1 MTKFSTQSHD
11 AVTDAAPLTQQDTVF
26 RVTCASSASTESRQ
40 TPGVL
45 PIGCTP
51 RAARSGRWTD
61 VIGAAPRPEDQV
73 RCATKSPWPANWPG
87 KAQAG
92 SPPPPSVCS
101 RIFRAH
107 PYAPEPSSI
116 PHHARITKMTPPTN
130 ARRTQTLQI
139 PFPAQPSPTF
149 LRPKNA
155 YSRLSF
161 ESLLAVLLPTCLS
174 GMKGRRRFLFR
185 CQTRPRAPVRP
196 LFRPLR
202 AMHCPLRNLTHASHA
217 LTGVAGR
224 WQAGVGEVPRILLDE
239 IQARAPPDAIVH
251 VSQAG

>member
-1 MTKFSTQSHD
+1 MHA
-11 AVTDAAPLTQQDTVF
+11 AVTETPPATQLHPVF
-26 RVTCASSASTESRQ
+26 RVTWRSCATTQSLQ
-40 TPGVL
+40 TPELL

-51 RAARSGRWTD
+51 RAARSGRWPD
-61 VIGAAPRPEDQV
+61 AIGPPPRPEDQV
-73 RCATKSPWPANWPG
+73 RFSTKSPALANWPG

-116 PHHARITKMTPPTN
+116 PHHARITKRDTPTN
-130 ARRTQTLQI
+130 ARRTQTPQI

-185 CQTRPRAPVRP
+185 CQTRPRAPARP

-202 AMHCPLRNLTHASHA
+202 AVHCPLRNLTHASHA

>member
-1 MTKFSTQSHD
+1 MVSISHA
-11 AVTDAAPLTQQDTVF
+11 AVTDTPPATQLNPVF
-26 RVTCASSASTESRQ
+26 RVTWRSCASTQSLQ
-40 TPGVL
+40 TPELL

-51 RAARSGRWTD
+51 RAARSGRWPD
-61 VIGAAPRPEDQV
+61 AIGPPPRPEDQV
-73 RCATKSPWPANWPG
+73 RFLTKPPWPANWPG

-116 PHHARITKMTPPTN
+116 PHHARSSVVGWPTN
-130 ARRTQTLQI
+130 ARRTQIPQI
-139 PFPAQPSPTF
+139 PFPARPSPTF
-149 LRPKNA
+149 LRPQNA

-161 ESLLAVLLPTCLS
+161 ESLLAVLWRTCLS

-185 CQTRPRAPVRP
+185 CQTRPCAPARP
-196 LFRPLR
+196 LSRPLR
-202 AMHCPLRNLTHASHA
+202 AMHCPLRNLTHASRA

-239 IQARAPPDAIVH
+239 IQARAPPGAIVH